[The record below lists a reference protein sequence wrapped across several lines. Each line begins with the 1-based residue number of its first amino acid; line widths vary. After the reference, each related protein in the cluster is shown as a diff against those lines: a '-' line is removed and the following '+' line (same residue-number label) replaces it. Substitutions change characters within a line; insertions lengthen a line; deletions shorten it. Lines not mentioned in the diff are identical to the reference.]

1 MKLRTLVLTGTA
13 LAFFSGLAASAQAPP
28 APRPVTDAML
38 QNPDAGEWLQ
48 WRGTQDAQGFSPL
61 NQINK
66 DNAGQLQ
73 LAWSWALQPGEF
85 EGAPLV
91 HDGVMYVPNP
101 GAGVTA
107 LDAATGDVLWEFKRS
122 YAPVDLSGEPMRTL
136 ALYGDKVFINTPDAH
151 IVALN
156 ARTGAVVWDHAT
168 ADHALGYTYTSGPM
182 VAKGKIVSGMTGCT
196 RYKRDVCFITGHDP
210 ETGREL
216 WRASTIA
223 RPGEPGGETW
233 GNLPL
238 EFRAGSDAW
247 IPGSYDAGTNLI
259 YWSTAQAKPWAQT
272 VRGTNGEALYTNS
285 TLAID
290 PDTGKISWYYQY
302 LPAETHDM
310 DEVFENILVNRDGR
324 QSLFKMGKLGILWEL
339 DRRTGKFIS
348 AHDLGYQNIVNV
360 DPNTG
365 RVAYRPGMIPEVD
378 VPITFCPST
387 AGFKDWRAMSYM
399 PGMQAFFIPIAL
411 TCERAV
417 FKEVPKTIGGGGT
430 GPVDRTNLFH
440 TGSQDQLGEFLAMD
454 LNGKVLWRYR
464 SRTPMNTAALTTAG
478 GLAIVGDWDRNF
490 YVFDAAT
497 GNILYKTRMPTSV
510 QGFPMSYAIGGKQ
523 YIAVPVG
530 TGGGSWGTQIPAQ
543 LTPDRVH
550 RDNANGIY
558 VFALPDRTAAR

>member
-1 MKLRTLVLTGTA
+1 MKTRMLALTASALVSIAA
-13 LAFFSGLAASAQAPP
+13 LSASAQVQG
-28 APRPVTDAML
+28 PRPVTDAML
-38 QNPDAGEWLQ
+38 QAPEAGEWLQ
-48 WRGTQDAQGFSPL
+48 WRGTQDAQGYSPL

-73 LAWSWALQPGEF
+73 LAWSWALQPGAM

-101 GAGVTA
+101 GAGVSA
-107 LDAATGDVLWEFKRS
+107 LNAENGDVLWEYKRA

-136 ALYGDKVFINTPDAH
+136 ALFGDKVFINTPDAH

-156 ARTGAVVWDHAT
+156 ARNGAVVWDHQV
-168 ADHALGYTYTSGPM
+168 ADHALGYEYSSGPM
-182 VAKGKIVSGMTGCT
+182 IAKGHVVAGMTGCT
-196 RYKRDVCFITGHDP
+196 RYKQDVCFITAHDP

-223 RPGEPGGETW
+223 KPGEPGGETW

-238 EFRAGSDAW
+238 QFRAGADAW
-247 IPGSYDAGTNLI
+247 IPGSYDASTNLI

-272 VRGTNGEALYTNS
+272 VRGTNGDALYTNS

-290 PDTGKISWYYQY
+290 PDTGKITWYYQY

-339 DRRTGKFIS
+339 DRKTGKFVA

-378 VPITFCPST
+378 VPINFCPST
-387 AGFKDWRAMSYM
+387 AGFKDWRAMAYM
-399 PGMQAFFIPIAL
+399 PPMQAFFIPIAM

-417 FKEVPKTIGGGGT
+417 FKDVPKTVGGGGT

-440 TGSQDQLGEFLAMD
+440 PASANGLGEFLAMD
-454 LNGKVLWRYR
+454 VNGKVLWRYR
-464 SRTPMNTAALTTAG
+464 SATPMNTAALTTAG

-490 YVFDAAT
+490 YVFDGAN
-497 GNILYKTRMPTSV
+497 GNILYKARMPTSV
-510 QGFPMSYAIGGKQ
+510 QGFPMTYAVKGKQ

-530 TGGGSWGTQIPAQ
+530 SGGGSWGTQIPAQ
-543 LTPDRVH
+543 LTPGRVH

-558 VFALPDRTAAR
+558 VFALPERTAAK